1 MVRERRVSVLVT
13 KGSEDALEQ
22 FAAELRNTWLKWGLL
37 PLAAGIVLTLMAV
50 SLAASP
56 ERFTER
62 ALELRFQIV
71 LALGA
76 GLFLIGF
83 SLDSHWTN
91 AQKLAR
97 RIARAAGLQATPAE
111 TEELK
116 KKSGRRLAETL
127 QGQAQIAADSIM
139 TSTLALTIIGGAVV
153 VTAILAAAAG
163 LGLGSALLLLL
174 LAAEYQFFVY
184 SRHPYYKE
192 LLAAARAG
200 ELTVQDPKTPLPS
213 KDAT

>member
-1 MVRERRVSVLVT
+1 MNKPLDDELDR
-13 KGSEDALEQ
+13 
-22 FAAELRNTWLKWGLL
+22 FAADLRNTWLKWGLL

-50 SLAASP
+50 SVAASP
-56 ERFTER
+56 DRFTER

-71 LALGA
+71 LAISA

-97 RIARAAGLQATPAE
+97 RIARAAGLEATPEA
-111 TEELK
+111 TAELK
-116 KKSGRRLAETL
+116 KKSTRRLMETL
-127 QGQAQIAADSIM
+127 QGQSQVAAECIL
-139 TSTLALTIIGGAVV
+139 TSTLALTVIGGAVV

-163 LGLGSALLLLL
+163 LGLTSALLLLL

-184 SRHPYYKE
+184 SRHPYYRE

-200 ELTVQDPKTPLPS
+200 ELLVQDPKTPLPS
-213 KDAT
+213 KEDG